1 MSSIV
6 GPAIETEVRYRRERI
21 AEDFR
26 RARHQ
31 PVPRQNRPAKE
42 TKAALTARSA

>member
-6 GPAIETEVRYRRERI
+6 GPAIETEIQYRRERI

-26 RARHQ
+26 RARRQ
-31 PVPRQNRPAKE
+31 PVPRQNRSAKE
-42 TKAALTARSA
+42 TKVALTARAA